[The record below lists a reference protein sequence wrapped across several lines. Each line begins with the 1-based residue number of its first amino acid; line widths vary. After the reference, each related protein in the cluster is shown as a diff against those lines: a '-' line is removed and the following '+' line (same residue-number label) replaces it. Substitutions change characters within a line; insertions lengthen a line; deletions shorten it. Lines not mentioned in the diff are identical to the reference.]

1 MDKME
6 IDLGNLKR
14 YSIKDLELAD
24 EDLQAIMTVG
34 FTASGTF
41 LNLLKLRKQIEC
53 LEPDIRV
60 IYSTISST
68 NLRVVKKEDWEEY
81 NNWRKKKGMTS
92 IPDLQ

>member
-1 MDKME
+1 ME
-6 IDLGNLKR
+6 ISIGNLKR

-41 LNLLKLRKQIEC
+41 LNLLKLKKEIER
-53 LEPDIRV
+53 LEPEIRV

-68 NLRVVKKEDWEEY
+68 HLRVVKKEDWEEY
-81 NNWRKKKGMTS
+81 NTWRKKKGMNQ
-92 IPDLQ
+92 IPALQ